1 MIVSSVF
8 ALKEATTIP
17 DNLVNIP
24 STKIEEGYYFNS
36 SLNFLLECHEELL
49 SYRRDYYKAILES
62 SEDDPYVITESFSDF
77 VNNVK
82 AIIKKI
88 IAYIETLVKR
98 FVTQIAK
105 FVGSDKYILKMKKE
119 LDKFTDDDEFT
130 ITGYNYT
137 ITDEVPVVHLLGLD
151 LTEFEKE
158 LRTIDSDDVNLKIN
172 KLSAIIADLSDPN
185 KMDNIRGQILNLNT
199 PITETSFANE
209 LFAIFRDGSSDE
221 HSITIKKAD
230 VIRASRD
237 YEGYK
242 AKIKSVKALQ
252 ADINSKYKHL
262 ESQIDNIVRAS
273 FKVDG
278 ENKIQVNLDNGY
290 STDYK
295 NTLMNT
301 LNNLINTEVN
311 QIQRIANLHVQA
323 FAAKLDALN
332 AITAQDK
339 NILYTALQKV
349 QKNINNTRT
358 MRESLDLTIEPYS
371 HDYTRDVVYKQYQLQ
386 KYFMNEN
393 QKLFVK
399 ECIALSE
406 SNIPELKSINEDLK
420 MGAKNKFE
428 KLKELI
434 KSIYEKF
441 LMKMNKLIMGD
452 NKFLKQY
459 KEVIL
464 NKKIEVYTLNDMP
477 DYQAGI
483 KNITDHKL
491 VQLDIKSIVSLSELD
506 IQKKILPSFNG
517 DGEFV
522 DFAKNYFLCNNTPKK
537 DTKSDQLNMAEI
549 YEFCLNAKSA
559 ISNLEKDRDA
569 FISAAS
575 KIKQAVLAA
584 PAPKTESNI
593 LGDIY
598 YYSTVLE
605 SYINEEGEEKAA
617 PPQNTSGGNSNPNQT
632 QTNANAKA
640 DAKIDLE
647 VPKSDK
653 TADQNKDLKDKVKS
667 DEIKD
672 TDKEAKKQAEE
683 NKNGDKKKIEE
694 TADWYMKTIQT
705 VCTAKI
711 TAFQKIYSEYMKI
724 LRYHVKQATGSLG
737 KTSSFKDDDVNSI
750 KDAMKEYKN
759 AKTDE
764 DKNKAAQKII
774 DIYKSKNMVIDAHD
788 VQKLVEKNAA
798 ALG

>member
-105 FVGSDKYILKMKKE
+105 FVGSDKYIIKMKKE
-119 LDKFTDDDEFT
+119 LDKFTDDDKFT

-278 ENKIQVNLDNGY
+278 ESMIQVNLDNGY

-386 KYFMNEN
+386 KHFMNEN
-393 QKLFVK
+393 QRLFVK

-406 SNIPELKSINEDLK
+406 SDIPELKSINEDLSMDK
-420 MGAKNKFE
+420 KDKFE
-428 KLKELI
+428 KFKKMMKTI
-434 KSIYEKF
+434 IQKF
-441 LMKMNKLIMGD
+441 TEKMNSFFDRDKKYLEKHKDTILTKKVKNPYTINNMP
-452 NKFLKQY
+452 QY
-459 KEVIL
+459 SL
-464 NKKIEVYTLNDMP
+464 
-477 DYQAGI
+477 GI
-483 KNITDHKL
+483 KNIESW
-491 VQLDIKSIVSLSELD
+491 QQPANPNIKELSSLSRED
-506 IQKKILPSFNG
+506 IQKKIINSYDGN
-517 DGEFV
+517 GEFS
-522 DFAKNYFLCNNTPKK
+522 DFAKRYFLCNNTDNKDILSTNDEVDMKK
-537 DTKSDQLNMAEI
+537 LYEYCINMPNDVKRINTDSAKFEASI
-549 YEFCLNAKSA
+549 KSA
-559 ISNLEKDRDA
+559 V
-569 FISAAS
+569 AATLNTS
-575 KIKQAVLAA
+575 TNESVNVLGR
-584 PAPKTESNI
+584 KY
-593 LGDIY
+593 IY
-598 YYSTVLE
+598 SSVLE
-605 SYINEEGEEKAA
+605 MYINEENVNDTKAA
-617 PPQNTSGGNSNPNQT
+617 SGENQKET
-632 QTNANAKA
+632 EIKPAEPAQKQ
-640 DAKIDLE
+640 DAKTDNK
-647 VPKSDK
+647 VPKEDK
-653 TADQNKDLKDKVKS
+653 EQKEEQKDNNQEPKENKS
-667 DEIKD
+667 DE
-672 TDKEAKKQAEE
+672 
-683 NKNGDKKKIEE
+683 GKKIEE
-694 TADWYMKTIQT
+694 TAAWYIQDT
-705 VCTAKI
+705 QIAIAAKI
-711 TAFQKIYSEYMKI
+711 TAMQKIYSEYMKI
-724 LRYHVKQATGSLG
+724 IRYHVNIIEGNSGKNNKPENDDKLNSLL
-737 KTSSFKDDDVNSI
+737 KEFKDAKSSDDR
-750 KDAMKEYKN
+750 
-759 AKTDE
+759 
-764 DKNKAAQKII
+764 KAATNKII
-774 DIYKSKNMVIDAHD
+774 DYFKTAKGKTIDAHE
-788 VQKLVEKNAA
+788 VQSMADSVKDN
-798 ALG
+798 

>member
-24 STKIEEGYYFNS
+24 STKLEEGYYYNS

-105 FVGSDKYILKMKKE
+105 FVGSDKYIIKMKKE
-119 LDKFTDDDEFT
+119 LDKFTDDDKFT

-137 ITDEVPVVHLLGLD
+137 ITDGVPVVHLLGLD

-230 VIRASRD
+230 VLRASRD

-386 KYFMNEN
+386 KHFMNEN
-393 QKLFVK
+393 QRLFVR

-406 SNIPELKSINEDLK
+406 SNISELKSINEDLTMDK
-420 MGAKNKFE
+420 KEKFE
-428 KLKELI
+428 KFRKI
-434 KSIYEKF
+434 
-441 LMKMNKLIMGD
+441 MKNII
-452 NKFLKQY
+452 NKFTEKMGSFANRDKKYLEEHKDT
-459 KEVIL
+459 IL
-464 NKKIEVYTLNDMP
+464 TKTVEKPYTINNMP
-477 DYQAGI
+477 TYSLGI
-483 KNITDHKL
+483 KNINSW
-491 VQLDIKSIVSLSELD
+491 QQPNYNIKDLVSLSKED
-506 IQKKILPSFNG
+506 IQKKVINTYDG
-517 DGEFV
+517 NGEFSE
-522 DFAKNYFLCNNTPKK
+522 FAKRYFLCNNTDNKDILSTNDEVDMKK
-537 DTKSDQLNMAEI
+537 LYEYCINMPNDIKRINTDSAKFESSI
-549 YEFCLNAKSA
+549 KAAVAATLNASTNE
-559 ISNLEKDRDA
+559 SVN
-569 FISAAS
+569 
-575 KIKQAVLAA
+575 VLGR
-584 PAPKTESNI
+584 KY
-593 LGDIY
+593 IY
-598 YYSTVLE
+598 SSVLE
-605 SYINEEGEEKAA
+605 MYINEEDVNDTKSAGGENQKETEIKPAE
-617 PPQNTSGGNSNPNQT
+617 NQT
-632 QTNANAKA
+632 SKQQTAKT
-640 DAKIDLE
+640 DNK
-647 VPKSDK
+647 VPEEDK
-653 TADQNKDLKDKVKS
+653 EKK
-667 DEIKD
+667 E
-672 TDKEAKKQAEE
+672 TDKNDNNQETKEKQSTE
-683 NKNGDKKKIEE
+683 NKKAEE
-694 TADWYMKTIQT
+694 TASWYIQS
-705 VCTAKI
+705 VQVAIAAKI
-711 TAFQKIYSEYMKI
+711 TAMQKIYSEYMKI
-724 LRYHVKQATGSLG
+724 IRYHVGVIEGKSEDKPEDDGKLKSLL
-737 KTSSFKDDDVNSI
+737 
-750 KDAMKEYKN
+750 KEFKN
-759 AKTDE
+759 AKSSD
-764 DKNKAAQKII
+764 DRKAASNKII
-774 DIYKSKNMVIDAHD
+774 DYFKTSKGKTIDAHE
-788 VQKLVEKNAA
+788 VQSMADSVKDN
-798 ALG
+798 